1 MKTIEPATFSFKLR
15 VAVLYTQPSVLI
27 IPVIPGYKTESDALT
42 IEILGLLEQSEGYDA
57 YWLLLRNLA
66 VCVLL
71 YVHTLTVLSVT
82 YTAQLAAS
90 VIGNGNHGQRTT
102 HQFLYVRL
110 RGAFTVAMVF
120 LDQEIMKE
128 KESTLEMASI
138 YITYRDSILHDKAIV
153 ISIFILLPRL
163 TCARATQKHA
173 CAASSSQKS
182 SKKDSN
188 KKSAQ
193 LQCIYSEQI
202 TQE

>member
-42 IEILGLLEQSEGYDA
+42 IEILGLLGLIEQSEGYDA

-82 YTAQLAAS
+82 YTA
-90 VIGNGNHGQRTT
+90 QRTT